1 MQLSVNNLT
10 DLNASGAMILRVLS
24 GGAVQRGLE
33 AASRAFEVET
43 GHKVVLTF
51 ATAPAIRRSLESAKT
66 AADLILVPAESL
78 EAFTTSGWVAPGTR
92 AVVGSVKAG
101 VVVRRDAAAPDIST
115 IQALKEEIL
124 GSQSLVYN
132 EGSSG
137 IFVEKLL
144 EQLGVAAAARAKT
157 IRFPD
162 AEGVM
167 KHLAASR
174 TEREIGFGQIT
185 AILMRSDQG
194 VKLVGPLPKEVE
206 NITTYAAGV
215 SAVAEAPDLAR
226 QFVRFLTTPASRT
239 AFRSTGVD

>member
-1 MQLSVNNLT
+1 MV
-10 DLNASGAMILRVLS
+10 LRVLS

-33 AASRAFEVET
+33 AAARDFEMEI

-51 ATAPAIRRSLESAKT
+51 ATAPAIRRRLESAET
-66 AADLILVPAESL
+66 AADVILAPVETM
-78 EAFTTSGWVAPGTR
+78 EEFITSGRVAAGSS
-92 AVVGSVKAG
+92 ALVGSVKAG
-101 VVVRRDAAAPDIST
+101 VVVRRNAAVPDISSV
-115 IQALKEEIL
+115 QSLKKEIL
-124 GSQSLVYN
+124 DSQSLVYN

-144 EQLGVAAAARAKT
+144 EQLGVAAEAKAKT

-174 TEREIGFGQIT
+174 TDREIGFGQIT
-185 AILMRSDQG
+185 AILMRADQG

-206 NITTYAAGV
+206 NNTTYAAAV
-215 SAVAEAPDLAR
+215 SNGAEAPELAR
-226 QFVRFLTTPASRT
+226 RFVGFLTTPAARA

>member
-1 MQLSVNNLT
+1 MV
-10 DLNASGAMILRVLS
+10 LRVIS

-33 AASRAFEVET
+33 AAARAFEMET
-43 GHKVVLTF
+43 GHKVVLAF
-51 ATAPAIRRSLESAKT
+51 ATAPAIRRRLESAET
-66 AADLILVPAESL
+66 SADVILAPAETL
-78 EAFTTSGWVAPGTR
+78 EEFMTSGHVATGSS

-101 VVVRRDAAAPDIST
+101 VVVRRDAAVPEIST
-115 IQALKEEIL
+115 AAALKKEIL
-124 GSQSLVYN
+124 DSQSLVYN

-144 EQLGVAAAARAKT
+144 DRLGVAAEAKAKT

-167 KHLAASR
+167 THLAASR

-185 AILMRSDQG
+185 AILMRADQG

-215 SAVAEAPDLAR
+215 SNGAEAPELAR
-226 QFVRFLTTPASRT
+226 RFVRFLTTPLARG
-239 AFRSTGVD
+239 AFSSTGID